1 MFNRKMCRKD
11 VGSHCLG
18 KYRPQE
24 YDNCS
29 HSYVYVAMFMVASG
43 GVTVGSAGVSVFEE
57 AATSEWD
64 VDSVTQLLYKWKGL
78 YLPPKTV
85 ITWDSA
91 AHSREDLFLKM
102 VHLMQHFEKSSVSIN
117 RWTISEK
124 KNCCLKKVLFVNFA
138 YLWNELIFASQC
150 SDLELHIDVFEHK
163 ILKPLLPQLCAT
175 DTPTRTPLT
184 TWLVFWEFLR
194 ERFTMAGSWFDVISI
209 NYGALNRCD
218 LTAWNPSG

>member
-1 MFNRKMCRKD
+1 MCRKD

-18 KYRPQE
+18 KYCPQE
-24 YDNCS
+24 YGNCS
-29 HSYVYVAMFMVASG
+29 HSYVYVGMFMVGSG
-43 GVTVGSAGVSVFEE
+43 AVMVGSAGVFEE
-57 AATSEWD
+57 AAASEWEID
-64 VDSVTQLLYKWKGL
+64 AVTQLLYKWKGL
-78 YLPPKTV
+78 YLPPKAV

-91 AHSREDLFLKM
+91 AHSREDLFL
-102 VHLMQHFEKSSVSIN
+102 QTSIWCSAL
-117 RWTISEK
+117 RSHQWVLTDELSQK
-124 KNCCLKKVLFVNFA
+124 KKIYCCLKKVLFVNFA

-150 SDLELHIDVFEHK
+150 SDLEFHIDVFEHK

-175 DTPTRTPLT
+175 DVPTRTPLT